1 MRPLAL
7 SACIGQSES
16 VEVDFAQLRDD
27 GTVDARLGPEWPIFN
42 EALAD
47 SISSLPPRG
56 SAEKH
61 LSTYWIDKTL
71 ERLRGLQQRNVEG
84 RIASGNAYGIVFS
97 SAGISAVFDY
107 GDEDTTETMDLGDFT
122 DLLERWRARVIEV
135 QQHEER
141 EVPETYR
148 RNPWP

>member
-1 MRPLAL
+1 MTTLSKILSVPADRRCAGQRGARCPDQRCADRQASGSFRPPHPLVNTAY
-7 SACIGQSES
+7 IGQSES

-56 SAEKH
+56 SAEKR

-71 ERLRGLQQRNVEG
+71 ERLRSVQQTTAEG
-84 RIASGNAYGIVFS
+84 RIASGNAYGIV
-97 SAGISAVFDY
+97 
-107 GDEDTTETMDLGDFT
+107 
-122 DLLERWRARVIEV
+122 
-135 QQHEER
+135 
-141 EVPETYR
+141 
-148 RNPWP
+148 